1 MLTPRN
7 LHVVSPTILI
17 PQVKKGLVCVYFA
30 IRGTIK
36 SHEKDSLI
44 PIAYFF
50 HDDTCEL
57 RSSFPSPVR
66 AREIMSNGQNV
77 SSFSE
82 FRFTTTLLVIPM
94 DMNGLHWNPSDK

>member
-1 MLTPRN
+1 MYTVISIFSRRQGYDETTPLAVPTPRN

-17 PQVKKGLVCVYFA
+17 PEVKKGLVCVDFA

-50 HDDTCEL
+50 DDDTCE
-57 RSSFPSPVR
+57 
-66 AREIMSNGQNV
+66 
-77 SSFSE
+77 
-82 FRFTTTLLVIPM
+82 
-94 DMNGLHWNPSDK
+94 